1 MTSAIRIAVAAALSF
16 TSITLAH
23 AQSAD
28 AEKRQVVALAD
39 TGAVRWSD
47 VEESTDGFAGRYVA
61 ADGKT
66 FSITVGD
73 DELTLEAPE
82 GWGPS
87 LLTLHAVGPLR
98 FAADGADIQVTF
110 TFAFAGDGEVSG
122 ASIVRASEQAVA
134 TTREALRGIV
144 TILDSSEEIAT
155 AGLRRGVVT
164 IIDVVNDFATS
175 AVASTAIASAN

>member
-1 MTSAIRIAVAAALSF
+1 MTSASRIAVAAALSF

-28 AEKRQVVALAD
+28 VEKRQLVALAD
-39 TGAVRWSD
+39 TGAARWSD
-47 VEESTDGFAGRYVA
+47 VDETADRFVGHYVA
-61 ADGKT
+61 ADGET
-66 FSITVGD
+66 FSITAAD

-82 GWGPS
+82 SWGSS
-87 LLTLHAVGPLR
+87 LLTLRAVGAQS
-98 FAADGADIQVTF
+98 FATDDADVRV

-122 ASIVRASEQAVA
+122 AAIVHASEQAVA

-164 IIDVVNDFATS
+164 IIDVVTDLATS
-175 AVASTAIASAN
+175 AVASAN

>member
-1 MTSAIRIAVAAALSF
+1 MRSATRIAVAAALSF

-28 AEKRQVVALAD
+28 VEKRQVVALAD
-39 TGAVRWSD
+39 TSAVRWSA
-47 VEESTDGFAGRYVA
+47 VEETNDRYAGRYVT
-61 ADGKT
+61 ADGQA

-73 DELTLEAPE
+73 DELTLEVPE
-82 GWGPS
+82 SWGS
-87 LLTLHAVGPLR
+87 SVLTLYAIGAQS
-98 FAADGADIQVTF
+98 FAAADGDVHVTF
-110 TFAFAGDGEVSG
+110 TFGGDGEVSG
-122 ASIVRASEQAVA
+122 ASIVRTSEKAIA

-164 IIDVVNDFATS
+164 IIDVVSDLATT
-175 AVASTAIASAN
+175 AVASTN

>member
-1 MTSAIRIAVAAALSF
+1 MRSAIRIAVAAALSF

-23 AQSAD
+23 AQTAD
-28 AEKRQVVALAD
+28 VEKRQVVALAD
-39 TGAVRWSD
+39 TGAVRASAVD
-47 VEESTDGFAGRYVA
+47 QTPDRYAGRYVT
-61 ADGKT
+61 ADGHT
-66 FSITVGD
+66 FTITIGD

-82 GWGPS
+82 SWGSS
-87 LLTLHAVGPLR
+87 LLTLHALGAQT
-98 FAADGADIQVTF
+98 FADSDGDIRV

-122 ASIVRASEQAVA
+122 ASIVRASEQAIA

-164 IIDVVNDFATS
+164 IIDVVSDYA
-175 AVASTAIASAN
+175 ASVVASAN

>member
-16 TSITLAH
+16 TSITVAH

-28 AEKRQVVALAD
+28 VEKRQVVALAD
-39 TGAVRWSD
+39 TGAVRLPD
-47 VEESTDGFAGRYVA
+47 VDETPDRFAGRYVA
-61 ADGKT
+61 ADGEA
-66 FSITVGD
+66 FRITVAD

-82 GWGPS
+82 SWGPS
-87 LLTLHAVGPLR
+87 LLVLHAVGPLS
-98 FAADGADIQVTF
+98 FAAEDADVQV

-144 TILDSSEEIAT
+144 TILDSSEQIAT

-164 IIDVVNDFATS
+164 IIDVVNDLATS
-175 AVASTAIASAN
+175 AVASTAIASTN

>member
-28 AEKRQVVALAD
+28 VEKRQVVALAD
-39 TGAVRWSD
+39 TSAVRWSA
-47 VEESTDGFAGRYVA
+47 VEETPDQFAGRYVA
-61 ADGKT
+61 ADGEA
-66 FSITVGD
+66 FLITVAD

-82 GWGPS
+82 SWGPT
-87 LLTLHAVGPLR
+87 LLTLRAVGPLS
-98 FAADGADIQVTF
+98 FAADSADIHV
-110 TFAFAGDGEVSG
+110 TFAFADDGEVCG
-122 ASIVRASEQAVA
+122 ASIARATEQAVA

-155 AGLRRGVVT
+155 AGLRRGIVT
-164 IIDVVNDFATS
+164 IIDVVNDVATS
-175 AVASTAIASAN
+175 AVAPNAVASTN

>member
-1 MTSAIRIAVAAALSF
+1 MRSATRIAVATALSF

-28 AEKRQVVALAD
+28 VEKRQVVALAD
-39 TGAVRWSD
+39 TSAVRWSAVD
-47 VEESTDGFAGRYVA
+47 ETPDRFAGRYVA
-61 ADGKT
+61 PDGEA
-66 FSITVGD
+66 FSITIAD

-82 GWGPS
+82 SWGPS
-87 LLTLHAVGPLR
+87 LLTLHA
-98 FAADGADIQVTF
+98 FDTQTFAAADGDVRV
-110 TFAFAGDGEVSG
+110 TFAFADDGEVKG
-122 ASIVRASEQAVA
+122 ASIARASEQAIA

-164 IIDVVNDFATS
+164 IIDVVSDIATS
-175 AVASTAIASAN
+175 AVASTN

>member
-28 AEKRQVVALAD
+28 VEKRQVVALAD
-39 TGAVRWSD
+39 TSAVRWSD
-47 VEESTDGFAGRYVA
+47 VDETPDRFAGRYVA
-61 ADGKT
+61 ADGEA
-66 FSITVGD
+66 FRITVAD

-82 GWGPS
+82 SWGPS
-87 LLTLHAVGPLR
+87 LLMLHVVGPLS
-98 FAADGADIQVTF
+98 FAAEDADVQVM
-110 TFAFAGDGEVSG
+110 FAFAGDGEVSG

-144 TILDSSEEIAT
+144 TILDSSEQIAT

-164 IIDVVNDFATS
+164 IIDVVNDLATS
-175 AVASTAIASAN
+175 AVASTAIASTN

>member
-28 AEKRQVVALAD
+28 VEKRQVVALAD
-39 TGAVRWSD
+39 TSAARWSAVD
-47 VEESTDGFAGRYVA
+47 ETPDRYAGRYA
-61 ADGKT
+61 TADGQS
-66 FSITVGD
+66 FSITVAD

-82 GWGPS
+82 SWSPS
-87 LLTLHAVGPLR
+87 LLTLHAVGPLS
-98 FAADGADIQVTF
+98 FVADGADVHVTF
-110 TFAFAGDGEVSG
+110 VFAGDGEVIG
-122 ASIVRASEQAVA
+122 ASIVHASEQAVA
-134 TTREALRGIV
+134 TTRQALRGIV

-164 IIDVVNDFATS
+164 IIDVVNDLATS
-175 AVASTAIASAN
+175 AVASTTVASAN

>member
-1 MTSAIRIAVAAALSF
+1 MRSAIRIAVATALSF

-28 AEKRQVVALAD
+28 VEKRQVVALAD
-39 TGAVRWSD
+39 TSAVRWSAVD
-47 VEESTDGFAGRYVA
+47 ETPDRYAGRYVT
-61 ADGKT
+61 ADGQT

-73 DELTLEAPE
+73 DALTFEAP
-82 GWGPS
+82 GSWGLS
-87 LLTLHAVGPLR
+87 VLTLHALGAQN
-98 FAADGADIQVTF
+98 FMAADGDVSV

-122 ASIVRASEQAVA
+122 ASIVRASEEAIA

-144 TILDSSEEIAT
+144 TILDSSEEIAA

-164 IIDVVNDFATS
+164 IIDVVNDVATS
-175 AVASTAIASAN
+175 AVASTTVASAN

>member
-28 AEKRQVVALAD
+28 VEKRQVVALAD

-47 VEESTDGFAGRYVA
+47 VDETADRFAGRYVA
-61 ADGKT
+61 ADGET
-66 FSITVGD
+66 FSITVAD

-82 GWGPS
+82 SWGS
-87 LLTLHAVGPLR
+87 SVLTLRAFGAQS
-98 FAADGADIQVTF
+98 FATDDADVHV

-122 ASIVRASEQAVA
+122 ASIVHASEQAVA

-164 IIDVVNDFATS
+164 IIDVVNDLATS
-175 AVASTAIASAN
+175 AVASSAVASAN

>member
-28 AEKRQVVALAD
+28 VEKRQVVALAD

-47 VEESTDGFAGRYVA
+47 VDETTDRFAGRYVA
-61 ADGKT
+61 ADGET
-66 FSITVGD
+66 FSITVAD

-82 GWGPS
+82 SWGS
-87 LLTLHAVGPLR
+87 SVLTLRALGAQS
-98 FAADGADIQVTF
+98 FATDDADVRVTF
-110 TFAFAGDGEVSG
+110 TLAGDGEVSG
-122 ASIVRASEQAVA
+122 GSIVRASERAVA
-134 TTREALRGIV
+134 TTREALRGVV
-144 TILDSSEEIAT
+144 TILDSSEQTAT

-164 IIDVVNDFATS
+164 IVDVVNDLATS
-175 AVASTAIASAN
+175 IVASSVVASAN

>member
-28 AEKRQVVALAD
+28 VEKRQVVALAD
-39 TGAVRWSD
+39 TSAVRWSD
-47 VEESTDGFAGRYVA
+47 VDETPDRFAGRYVA
-61 ADGKT
+61 ADGEA
-66 FSITVGD
+66 FRITVAD

-82 GWGPS
+82 SWGPS
-87 LLTLHAVGPLR
+87 LLMLHAVGPLS
-98 FAADGADIQVTF
+98 FAAEDADVQV

-144 TILDSSEEIAT
+144 TILDSSEQIAT

-164 IIDVVNDFATS
+164 IIDVVNDLATS
-175 AVASTAIASAN
+175 AVASTAIASTN

>member
-16 TSITLAH
+16 TSISLAH

-28 AEKRQVVALAD
+28 VEKRQVVALAD
-39 TGAVRWSD
+39 TIAARWSAVD
-47 VEESTDGFAGRYVA
+47 EAPDRYAGRYVT
-61 ADGKT
+61 ADGQT

-82 GWGPS
+82 SWGPP
-87 LLTLHAVGPLR
+87 LLTLHAVGPLS
-98 FAADGADIQVTF
+98 FAADDADVRV
-110 TFAFAGDGEVSG
+110 TFAFASDGEVSG
-122 ASIVRASEQAVA
+122 ASIARASEQAVA

-144 TILDSSEEIAT
+144 TILDSSEQIAA

-164 IIDVVNDFATS
+164 IIDVVNDLATS
-175 AVASTAIASAN
+175 AVASTTVAAAN

>member
-28 AEKRQVVALAD
+28 VEKRQVVALAD

-47 VEESTDGFAGRYVA
+47 VDETTDGFAGRYVA

-66 FSITVGD
+66 FSITAAD

-87 LLTLHAVGPLR
+87 LLTLHAVSPLS
-98 FAADGADIQVTF
+98 FAADGADVQV

-122 ASIVRASEQAVA
+122 ASIVGASEQAVA

>member
-28 AEKRQVVALAD
+28 VEKRQVVALAD

-47 VEESTDGFAGRYVA
+47 VDETPDRFAGRYVA
-61 ADGKT
+61 ADGEA
-66 FSITVGD
+66 FRITVAD

-82 GWGPS
+82 SWGPS
-87 LLTLHAVGPLR
+87 LLMLHAVGPLS
-98 FAADGADIQVTF
+98 FAAEDADVQV

-144 TILDSSEEIAT
+144 TILDSSEQIAT

-164 IIDVVNDFATS
+164 IIDVVNDLATS
-175 AVASTAIASAN
+175 AVASTAIASTN